1 MAKSTIVARDIMNKN
16 VTVAKRQALGRSL
29 ADKLLTGKY
38 SGMPVV
44 DENNRIVGVISEFDL
59 LKAMD
64 RGKSLEKITA
74 EEIMSAKPICV
85 TEDTTVE
92 DVIHIMTK
100 HNIVRVPVV
109 RDEIP
114 VGIISRCDILKCVYG
129 VLEPEFVRINSEKEK
144 IEFFTEFKS
153 AAFKSSEE
161 ATNL

>member
-1 MAKSTIVARDIMNKN
+1 MARSDIVARDIMNKN
-16 VTVAKRQALGRSL
+16 VTAAKKQALGKSL

-109 RDEIP
+109 RGEIP

-144 IEFFTEFKS
+144 IEVFTEFKS
-153 AAFKSSEE
+153 TEFKSSEE
-161 ATNL
+161 VTTL